1 MASFK
6 TKGFIDDHVIC
17 PHQIALR
24 QDGPDNPYRLFIL
37 PLAYEQIG
45 LLYAILGLTAFHMGL
60 NKKDIYLQETLA
72 VEYRLRAIQSL
83 VDKMQDG
90 IFRDMSEN
98 ERDGIFATI
107 QILLLQD
114 VSWQVC

>member
-1 MASFK
+1 
-6 TKGFIDDHVIC
+6 
-17 PHQIALR
+17 
-24 QDGPDNPYRLFIL
+24 
-37 PLAYEQIG
+37 
-45 LLYAILGLTAFHMGL
+45 MGL

-114 VSWQVC
+114 VSWQIC